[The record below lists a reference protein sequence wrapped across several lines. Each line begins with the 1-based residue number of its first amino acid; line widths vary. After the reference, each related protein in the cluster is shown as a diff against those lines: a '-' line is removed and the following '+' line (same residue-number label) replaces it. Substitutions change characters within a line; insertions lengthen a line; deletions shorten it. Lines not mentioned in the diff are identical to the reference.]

1 LANKLNSVRYL
12 STNIRRFSADK
23 DLAIRCSLSDLANK
37 LTGFS
42 ESPGGLPSAHAG
54 IPIIRSVPEIL
65 YDIEIPS
72 AKR

>member
-1 LANKLNSVRYL
+1 M
-12 STNIRRFSADK
+12 
-23 DLAIRCSLSDLANK
+23 RCSLSDLANK

-65 YDIEIPS
+65 YDIENPERE
-72 AKR
+72 KVNKVYVDE